1 MRTRA
6 RRLVTLS
13 LALAPLFLTAP
24 GERAAVLAA
33 IAAPAPRSEPEAAVR
48 AVLDAQVAAWN
59 RGDLDGYMAGYA
71 QSPELT
77 FYAGGTVTL
86 GWQPTL
92 ERYRRR
98 YKGEGRAMGTLSF
111 PEIHIERLGDQAA
124 LARGRWH
131 LLFPDGKQSQGLFTV
146 LLKKGRDGFRIVHDH
161 SSSE

>member
-1 MRTRA
+1 MRTRRPA
-6 RRLVTLS
+6 SRSLTVSLFISLFVLS
-13 LALAPLFLTAP
+13 AP
-24 GERAAVLAA
+24 GERAATSRAVSASD
-33 IAAPAPRSEPEAAVR
+33 PAAAVR

-59 RGDLDGYMAGYA
+59 RGDLEGYMGGYA

-77 FYAGGTVTL
+77 FYAGGTVTV

-98 YKGEGRAMGTLSF
+98 YKGEGRAMGQLSF
-111 PEIHIERLGDQAA
+111 PEIHIELLGDQAA

-131 LLFPDGKQSQGLFTV
+131 LEFAGGKPSQGLFTV